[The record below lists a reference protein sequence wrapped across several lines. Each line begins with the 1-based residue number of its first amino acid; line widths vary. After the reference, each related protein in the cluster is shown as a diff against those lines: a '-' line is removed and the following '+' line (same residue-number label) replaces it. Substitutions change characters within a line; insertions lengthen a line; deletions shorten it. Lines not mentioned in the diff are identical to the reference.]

1 LASARSGR
9 LVDGESVFDRIE
21 AELAYFDHQMSNA

>member
-21 AELAYFDHQMSNA
+21 AELASPDRQGQG